1 MRVLVAPDSFKESLT
16 AAQAA
21 RAIARGVAAAC
32 PGAEIVE
39 LPLADGGEGTV
50 DALVNAEKGQFVTTT
65 VTGPLGQPVEARWGM
80 LPGGRAVMEMA
91 AASGLALVPSSRR
104 DPLVTTTYGTGQ
116 LLSEAVK
123 RDCRSIILGIGG
135 SATNDGG
142 AGALQALGVR
152 LLDKE
157 GQDLPPGGGSLKRLD
172 SIDTAGMDPRLK
184 EIELLVACD
193 VNNTLLG
200 PQGASAVYG
209 PQKGANPADVTKLDE
224 ALANFAY
231 IARQQLDK
239 DISGWAGSGAAG
251 GLAAGLS
258 LIFPLAIKPGIE
270 LVLDSVG
277 FDNHLTA
284 TTLVIT
290 GEGRIDRQ
298 SAMGKALSGILQ
310 RAGKKAV
317 PVIALAGSLE
327 LSFEEMQEMGLAGAM
342 SIVDRP
348 MTLAT
353 ALTEAEL
360 LLERAASQAMA
371 LFCLDIAKPPPRG

>member
-116 LLSEAVK
+116 LLAEAVK

-209 PQKGANPADVTKLDE
+209 PQKGANPADVTKLDQ
-224 ALANFAY
+224 ALANLAY

>member
-277 FDNHLTA
+277 FDNHLAA

>member
-123 RDCRSIILGIGG
+123 RDCQSVILGIGG

>member
-21 RAIARGVAAAC
+21 RAIARGVAVAC

-65 VTGPLGQPVEARWGM
+65 VTGPLGQPMEARWGM

-123 RDCRSIILGIGG
+123 RDCQSVILGIGG

-290 GEGRIDRQ
+290 GDGRIDRQ

-348 MTLAT
+348 MALAT